1 VAIRIAI
8 TRPVAACRDAK
19 DDKFLALAVN
29 GSADAIVT
37 GDTDLLALHPF
48 LGIPI
53 LRPKEFLGREWNS
66 LSG

>member
-1 VAIRIAI
+1 MR
-8 TRPVAACRDAK
+8 RAALSRGCSQTQPAWSRTS
-19 DDKFLALAVN
+19 

-53 LRPKEFLGREWNS
+53 LTPKDFLGREWNS